1 MLWFYQRRASDV
13 QEYPEKMLDFKSNA
27 TIWLMI
33 FWCEN
38 ENFEMKFEIYKR
50 FLQKCFALNFSL
62 QLTNKDS
69 SNRVK

>member
-1 MLWFYQRRASDV
+1 M
-13 QEYPEKMLDFKSNA
+13 QEYQKKILDFKSNA

-33 FWCEN
+33 FCREN

-50 FLQKCFALNFSL
+50 FLQKCFVLNFSL

-69 SNRVK
+69 SNRGK